1 MLQLSE
7 LKTESAA
14 LENQFNSFW
23 RSLDHDSYEA
33 RLVEIDKAISHPEAW
48 NDPRSMTPLL
58 QEKTRLSG
66 SLDEWKALDKAKQD
80 LRDWLT
86 MAEDEPEKE
95 VLEEVQR
102 HIGILAQRLQQAELH
117 TLLSAPEDQ
126 HPAILEIHPGA
137 GGTEAQDWAEMLLRM
152 YKRWCERHQF
162 RIQLLD
168 YLPGDEAGVK
178 SVVLQIE
185 GPYAY
190 GLLKS
195 EKGIHRL
202 IRISPF
208 DASGR
213 RHTSFASVDVYPDV
227 GQEIEIE
234 INEEDLRID
243 VFRASGP
250 GGQHVN
256 KTSSAIRITHLPT
269 NIVTQC
275 QNEKSQHRNKDS
287 AMKMLKARLY
297 ELELRKRED
306 EKQAQ
311 YATKDSIAW
320 GSQIRTYTMQ
330 PYRLVKDH
338 RTNFEMGNVEAVLD
352 GDIDG
357 FIRNHLLETHMQRI
371 G

>member
-1 MLQLSE
+1 MS
-7 LKTESAA
+7 
-14 LENQFNSFW
+14 
-23 RSLDHDSYEA
+23 
-33 RLVEIDKAISHPEAW
+33 
-48 NDPRSMTPLL
+48 
-58 QEKTRLSG
+58 
-66 SLDEWKALDKAKQD
+66 
-80 LRDWLT
+80 
-86 MAEDEPEKE
+86 
-95 VLEEVQR
+95 
-102 HIGILAQRLQQAELH
+102 
-117 TLLSAPEDQ
+117 
-126 HPAILEIHPGA
+126 
-137 GGTEAQDWAEMLLRM
+137 
-152 YKRWCERHQF
+152 
-162 RIQLLD
+162 
-168 YLPGDEAGVK
+168 
-178 SVVLQIE
+178 
-185 GPYAY
+185 
-190 GLLKS
+190 
-195 EKGIHRL
+195 
-202 IRISPF
+202 
-208 DASGR
+208 
-213 RHTSFASVDVYPDV
+213 

-311 YATKDSIAW
+311 YATKDAIAW

-357 FIRNHLLETHMQRI
+357 FIRNHLLESHARVFDQALDTEMERARRSRQSLSLAILDIDDFKRINDICGHVHGDVVLRNVAEVLRKNTRRTDLAARLGGEEFALLMPATTQTRAVVLLERIMDAVRKLRFDCPTPPTAPQVTISAGLACYKGFRHMMPVELVELADTALYSAKRAGKDRLEKAPLRDIAPDPASQTLVDTAEKNFLFQ
-371 G
+371 GLSA